1 MVALGNR
8 CEPWQRGF
16 MSNMLIFGIGYTS
29 GYVHERLLAL
39 GWQVTAVRRV
49 AGPNDIAFDDR
60 ASVENTIKNASHI
73 LSSTPPDSSDGDA
86 VLRSYGEALS
96 ASSARWIGYLSSTG
110 VYGDCKGA
118 WVDEDGEIAGRRS
131 TRNTADLAWQ
141 AIHPESRVFRL
152 PGIYG
157 PGRSMLDRIVEGK
170 AHRIDLPDQVF
181 SRIHVEDIV
190 SAIIASFDA
199 PAGLYNIAD
208 DQPCSQNALVE
219 YGCALLGSDVPP
231 MRSLEQSK
239 LSPQT
244 LSFYAENR
252 RVSNTKAKRL
262 LGWQP
267 TYPDFRSGL
276 RACMAT
282 ANPAMTNADPNPAS
296 SDQR

>member
-1 MVALGNR
+1 MVTLGNCR
-8 CEPWQRGF
+8 QPWQRGF
-16 MSNMLIFGIGYTS
+16 MGNMLIFGIGYTS
-29 GYVHERLLAL
+29 GYVRERLLAL
-39 GWQVTAVRRV
+39 GWQVAAVRRV

-60 ASVENTIKNASHI
+60 ASVDNAIKTATHI

-131 TRNTADLAWQ
+131 TRNTADLEWQ
-141 AIHPESRVFRL
+141 TLHPESRVFRL

-157 PGRSMLDRIVEGK
+157 PDRSMLNRIVEGK

-199 PAGLYNIAD
+199 PAGVYNIAD

-219 YGCALLGSDVPP
+219 YGCALFGSDAPP
-231 MRSLEQSK
+231 MRSLEQAN
-239 LSPQT
+239 LSPQA

-252 RVSNTKAKRL
+252 RVSNTKAKRVL
-262 LGWQP
+262 DWQP

-276 RACMAT
+276 RACIAT
-282 ANPAMTNADPNPAS
+282 ASPVITKTAPAPAS
-296 SDQR
+296 CDQR